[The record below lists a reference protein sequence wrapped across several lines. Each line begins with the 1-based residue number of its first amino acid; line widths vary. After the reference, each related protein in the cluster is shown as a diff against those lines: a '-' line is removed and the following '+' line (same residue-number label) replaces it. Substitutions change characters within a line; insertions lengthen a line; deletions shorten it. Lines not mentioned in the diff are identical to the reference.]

1 MTKKIYSIVF
11 LVLMLMS
18 CGPKKQV
25 VASER
30 SKERSRKKE
39 IKEKKPREWEP
50 NLIPEKF
57 VYFDITSTE
66 HYIQTFQEIAKQN
79 MIDYGIPSSITLA
92 QGILESASGKGE
104 LTRKSNNHF
113 GIKCHKGWTGDRAYH
128 DDDEKGE
135 CFRRYNH
142 PMYSFSDHSLFLSRR
157 GRYAF
162 LFKLRKD
169 DYKGWA
175 RGLRKAGY
183 ATDKKYPQKLIALI
197 ERYELYRYDR
207 EVIKGNRNRAKK
219 EDTKRHLPIKGKMY
233 VVAKGDTLYSIS
245 KKYGL
250 TVSELMEI
258 NHLNTTNLNV
268 GQELIIKSS
277 K

>member
-1 MTKKIYSIVF
+1 MIKKTYSFVF
-11 LVLMLMS
+11 LVMILVS

-25 VASER
+25 AISEK
-30 SKERSRKKE
+30 SKERRTKAN
-39 IKEKKPREWEP
+39 EKKPREWEP
-50 NLIPEKF
+50 NVIPEKF
-57 VYFDITSTE
+57 VYFDISSTKD
-66 HYIQTFQEIAKQN
+66 YIETFKEIAIQN
-79 MIDYGIPSSITLA
+79 MRDYGIPASITLA
-92 QGILESASGKGE
+92 QGILESGSGRGE

-128 DDDEKGE
+128 DDDAKGE

-142 PMYSFSDHSLFLSRR
+142 PMFSFSDHSLFLTQR

-162 LFKLRKD
+162 LFDLRKD
-169 DYKGWA
+169 DYKSWA

-183 ATDKKYPQKLIALI
+183 ATDRKYPQKLISVI
-197 ERYELYRYDR
+197 ERYELYKYDR
-207 EVIKGNRNRAKK
+207 EALKGIKKSGNTKIVKK
-219 EDTKRHLPIKGKMY
+219 SQASGKIY

-245 KKYGL
+245 RKYGL
-250 TVSELMEI
+250 TVSQLMRI
-258 NHLNTTNLNV
+258 NRLDNTNLNV